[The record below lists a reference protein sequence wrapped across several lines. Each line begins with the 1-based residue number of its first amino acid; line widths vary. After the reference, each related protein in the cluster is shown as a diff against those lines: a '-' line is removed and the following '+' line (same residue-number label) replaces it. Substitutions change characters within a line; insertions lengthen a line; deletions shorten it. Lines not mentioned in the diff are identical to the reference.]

1 MRFLQVL
8 GGGIQKKLVISFL
21 VLGILPMAI
30 MGAISYYRSSTL
42 VLDQTHSQLNSL
54 VQKATDQLED
64 SLKVV
69 SMQVDYLML
78 PSDQILSYIKVGMEI
93 DVGTKEN
100 LMREVEKFQK
110 NYPEIRRLR
119 IFDAKGEKK
128 FDSSKGG
135 SDSTPKESAGEF
147 LRSAMGSKEPT
158 YGKMLFSKE
167 LNETLFP
174 VAKAVFAEDGKPTAV
189 LVADISGKYL
199 TDSVAKIKFGKSG
212 YGYVLNHE
220 GMTIAHPDVAKV
232 FQLDI
237 NSYAFGREIM
247 QKKAGMIEYEFE
259 GKEQIAYF
267 QEIPKLKWILATGV
281 MKDDL
286 LSSVKRTRD
295 ISIALTLVFA
305 AAALSSALLLSVW
318 IVKPIRKTVKGMTQ
332 GARRVASASAQV
344 HSASQSLAEGASEQA
359 SSLEETSAYMEEMSS
374 MTRQNADNAQQ
385 ARAMMG
391 EAKQIVQNVNL
402 HMENMGKAVEEISRS
417 SGETGKII
425 KTIDEIAFQTNLLAL
440 NAAVEAARAG
450 EAGTGFAV
458 VADEVRNLALRA
470 STAAKNTSSLIE
482 KTIEAVKNG
491 KDLTLE
497 AQNAFKKNVEVAGK
511 IGKLVEEISAACQ
524 EQARGIEGVSKA
536 VAEMD
541 KVVQKNAAS
550 AEMSALAAEE
560 MSAQAE
566 EMKAQVH
573 DLEAMIAGDGN
584 GMVSAAHS
592 LKSGSLV
599 VPVHSA
605 GNENGQVEDL
615 AGGRESKRRTLRPFA
630 KQAGARK
637 VLPLGAGDFKTF

>member
-359 SSLEETSAYMEEMSS
+359 SSLEETSASMEEMSS

-391 EAKQIVQNVNL
+391 EAQQIVQNVNL

-450 EAGTGFAV
+450 EAGAGFAV
-458 VADEVRNLALRA
+458 VAEEVRNLAMRA
-470 STAAKNTSSLIE
+470 AEAAKNTADLIEGTVTKVKEGSSLVDR
-482 KTIEAVKNG
+482 TAEAFNQVSASTGKVKE
-491 KDLTLE
+491 L
-497 AQNAFKKNVEVAGK
+497 
-511 IGKLVEEISAACQ
+511 
-524 EQARGIEGVSKA
+524 
-536 VAEMD
+536 VAEIA
-541 KVVQKNAAS
+541 AAS
-550 AEMSALAAEE
+550 HEQSQGVDQINKAMGEMSNVTQQVAANAEE
-560 MSAQAE
+560 SASASEELNAQSEQMKGVVGELVALVGGGGANGYDDGLKVRRGKELLQA
-566 EMKAQVH
+566 
-573 DLEAMIAGDGN
+573 G
-584 GMVSAAHS
+584 
-592 LKSGSLV
+592 
-599 VPVHSA
+599 
-605 GNENGQVEDL
+605 L
-615 AGGRESKRRTLRPFA
+615 AGVRRTIDRPRRD
-630 KQAGARK
+630 RK
-637 VLPLGAGDFKTF
+637 LLAHNQKTTPVTPEQVIPLEGDFKEF